1 MMTSTQLAKASWAR
15 LLMCALFFYTHCV
28 ISNAAAPTRA
38 CVADLEYPPY
48 LFTQHDGKNEQLVGL
63 GVDVLQFSLKRV
75 GLPTAQIQKL
85 PWLRCLK
92 LAELGEVDLILN
104 VPTAQIAPQPYRI
117 SNPYAIVH
125 SVYVT
130 SHINSPHGLIIKTV
144 EDLNRYRICGLLGVR
159 YDSYG
164 IDTNKVDTGS
174 SIYLSLFNK
183 VQANHC
189 DLFLEKREIMDAL
202 LARSPELKAAFNSA
216 SLVQTSLPEDSP
228 IDLHF
233 AISRKIPNSQILLD
247 QLNTSIAILQG
258 TKQLDKWM
266 RSYLT
271 PN

>member
-1 MMTSTQLAKASWAR
+1 MMGTQFGKATCMR
-15 LLMCALFFYTHCV
+15 LLACALSLFAYCIAVYATE
-28 ISNAAAPTRA
+28 PTRA

-48 LFTQHDGKNEQLVGL
+48 LYTQHDAANERLVGI
-63 GVDVLQFSLKRV
+63 GVDVLQFSLKRS
-75 GLPTAQIQKL
+75 GHPPAQIQKL

-92 LAELGEVDLILN
+92 LTELGEVDLILN

-125 SVYVT
+125 SVYI
-130 SHINSPHGLIIKTV
+130 SSRINSPHGLTIRTV
-144 EDLNRYRICGLLGVR
+144 EDLNRYKICGLLGVR

-164 IDTNKVDTGS
+164 IDTDKVDTGS
-174 SIYLSLFNK
+174 NNYISLINK
-183 VQANHC
+183 LQANHC

-202 LARSPELKAAFNSA
+202 LARSPELKTAFKSA

-233 AISRKIPNSQILLD
+233 AISRKISNSQALLD
-247 QLNTSIAILQG
+247 QLNVGISILQN
-258 TKQLDKWM
+258 TKELDKWM
-266 RSYLT
+266 RNYLA

>member
-1 MMTSTQLAKASWAR
+1 MISTQCGKSVWTR
-15 LLMCALFFYTHCV
+15 LLACALLFYTHCLALH
-28 ISNAAAPTRA
+28 AAETIHA

-48 LFTQHDGKNEQLVGL
+48 LYTQHDAKSERLVGL
-63 GVDVLQFSLKRV
+63 GVDVLQFSLKKS
-75 GLPTAQIQKL
+75 GKPAAQIQKL

-92 LAELGEVDLILN
+92 LTELGEIDLIIN

-125 SVYVT
+125 SVYIT
-130 SHINSPHGLIIKTV
+130 SRINSPRGLKIRTV

-174 SIYLSLFNK
+174 NNYISLVNK
-183 VQANHC
+183 LQANHC
-189 DLFLEKREIMDAL
+189 DLFLEKREIIDAL
-202 LARSPELKAAFNSA
+202 LARSPELKAAFSSA
-216 SLVQTSLPEDSP
+216 SLMQTALPEDSP

-233 AISRKIPNSQILLD
+233 AVSRAIPNSQTLVD
-247 QLNTSIAILQG
+247 ALNTGISILQS
-258 TKQLDKWM
+258 TKEMDKWIS
-266 RSYLT
+266 SYFA